1 MQEFRS
7 PEADRLTARAE
18 ALAPWTALLG
28 WTSVAVWT
36 VLGVALT
43 ISDES
48 APIAFDGIRG
58 VLIVAS
64 LALAMAGPVLGLY
77 ESTLRS
83 RASAAWEADFA
94 AWLDSTKQAAADA
107 SERRAALHLLGTE
120 SAP

>member
-36 VLGVALT
+36 VLGIALT
-43 ISDES
+43 ISDEG
-48 APIAFDGIRG
+48 APIGGMLTVWAMAG
-58 VLIVAS
+58 
-64 LALAMAGPVLGLY
+64 AMAGPVLGLY

-83 RASAAWEADFA
+83 RAHAAFEADFA
-94 AWLDSTKQAAADA
+94 AWLDSTKQAAAYA
-107 SERRAALHLLGTE
+107 SERRNALGLLGTE